1 MISRLKKWIHSSHL
15 FWQPQSDII
24 SSADKGPIFY
34 GMFIH
39 CHLQNVQSVNYYCIL
54 HNKKTMWSQ
63 RFHSYVSIFPHNFP
77 ASKGVWASGRVF
89 STALHTCDEILPYFF
104 LLLTL
109 PFPQWISSHYNPFS
123 TSAITFIRWFVN
135 TVACLYKRN
144 RCKVPDTN
152 LINENK
158 V

>member
-1 MISRLKKWIHSSHL
+1 MISRLKKWIHSWNL
-15 FWQPQSDII
+15 FSQPQSDII

-39 CHLQNVQSVNYYCIL
+39 CHLQNMQSVNYYCVL
-54 HNKKTMWSQ
+54 HNKNQ
-63 RFHSYVSIFPHNFP
+63 REVRDFTVTWAFFPHNFP
-77 ASKGVWASGRVF
+77 ASKCVWASGKVF
-89 STALHTCDEILPYFF
+89 STALHTSDEILPYFF

-135 TVACLYKRN
+135 TVTCLYKRN